1 MNTKHTKL
9 QYKPTSDLT
18 EEGAHGMGE
27 LCWSGAGGG
36 DESRGVGKYG

>member
-1 MNTKHTKL
+1 MYL
-9 QYKPTSDLT
+9 ALLISDLT